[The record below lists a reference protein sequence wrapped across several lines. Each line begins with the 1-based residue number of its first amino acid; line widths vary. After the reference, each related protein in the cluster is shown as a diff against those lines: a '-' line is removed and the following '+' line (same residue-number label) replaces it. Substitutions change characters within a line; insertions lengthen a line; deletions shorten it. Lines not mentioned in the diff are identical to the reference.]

1 MRAHEEGKEEGR
13 LGRALKVELG
23 MQGHHITQLL
33 NSVQMYSLELCHK
46 VALLRSLALNLRAM
60 GVCAGLLVKVET
72 LEADTRKTS

>member
-1 MRAHEEGKEEGR
+1 
-13 LGRALKVELG
+13 
-23 MQGHHITQLL
+23 
-33 NSVQMYSLELCHK
+33 MYSLELCHK